1 MDYQPSPDAESIHS
15 TTCDPESPSHASGMF
30 SHSAQFTVTGGTFT
44 NIMKSYAAA
53 PSLPSDFRMIPM
65 GDIDLCHR
73 IQVDEC
79 TGAVN
84 SQPHERACVRRVHS
98 AKARI
103 DGRTKRVTVAIY
115 QGNTAE
121 EEWRQDIAQY
131 MRLRHPNI
139 VQICGAASSNGIHAT
154 LFNDDLILL
163 EEVLDRYK
171 NSHFSTIYIYA
182 HCSQDFREVHNY
194 IYSAFQRALYPSQC
208 TNWIRRSTGRL
219 CAELTNAS
227 DNLRIYFNI
236 SELPGL
242 SRIYPVSAEAITT
255 FIDLLTVKQYHH
267 ICGWNLGQHQ
277 TFTYSVD
284 TNSVDQGPGAVFHC
298 SWDPLEDSIEIA
310 FLPSAEAPRLG
321 DWSALQGGT
330 GEVMPNSWTRLA
342 MLLTAPCIPLGNYF
356 NPHSWLSQANHIFHR
371 LRIMSNFKEYVR
383 LNYVSFRL
391 KICKSVE
398 DPPPGFLFLCPKEDF
413 QTGSSS
419 FCWPAC
425 PAYWSLDPSGVDC
438 LSPEAATRLGFP
450 LFELTITT
458 YGYSWDAS
466 VYEGLRQFHQAK
478 GFDPYSQDVAQHL
491 GLPLYVLSSQG
502 DVLSARDGQDFSA
515 YTESGPAYEDSDIG
529 TEFSDNEEDIQ
540 SLGNADYGS
549 VSGKFQSEFKSA
561 DKSNFEPRHAPESTV
576 RENRPELLLAQEDMP
591 APSCSL
597 KFLVNA
603 QLVLILFLALSW
615 AYEHV

>member
-1 MDYQPSPDAESIHS
+1 MDGQPNPTPEFIHS
-15 TTCDPESPSHASGMF
+15 GTCDPDSPSHVSGMF
-30 SHSAQFTVTGGTFT
+30 SHSQQFTVTGGTFT
-44 NIMKSYAAA
+44 NVTKNYAAA
-53 PSLPSDFRMIPM
+53 PSDLRMIPM
-65 GDIDLCHR
+65 GDIDLR
-73 IQVDEC
+73 RQIRVDEC
-79 TGAVN
+79 TGVVN
-84 SQPHERACVRRVHS
+84 SQRERARVRRVHS

-131 MRLRHPNI
+131 MCLRHPNI

-171 NSHFSTIYIYA
+171 DSHFSTIYIYA

-219 CAELTNAS
+219 CAEPTHAS

-255 FIDLLTVKQYHH
+255 FIDLLTVKQYQH
-267 ICGWNLGQHQ
+267 ISGLNLGQHQ

-298 SWDPLEDSIEIA
+298 SCDPLEDSIEIA

-330 GEVMPNSWTRLA
+330 GEVMPNSWTRCQSGDVINSTL
-342 MLLTAPCIPLGNYF
+342 CIPLGNYF

-371 LRIMSNFKEYVR
+371 LRIMSNFKEYVC
-383 LNYVSFRL
+383 LDYISFQLR
-391 KICKSVE
+391 ICKSVE

-450 LFELTITT
+450 LFELTITA

-478 GFDPYSQDVAQHL
+478 GFDAYSQDVAQHL

-502 DVLSARDGQDFSA
+502 DVLSARADDADFSV
-515 YTESGPAYEDSDIG
+515 YTESSPAYEDSDVG
-529 TEFSDNEEDIQ
+529 TQFLDNEEDIQ

-549 VSGKFQSEFKSA
+549 VSGEFQSESA
-561 DKSNFEPRHAPESTV
+561 DKSNFKPRHAPESTV
-576 RENRPELLLAQEDMP
+576 GEKTPELFLAPEDMP

-603 QLVLILFLALSW
+603 QLVLILFIALSW